1 MDTTCGMCNKEV
13 DKKITIITSWG
24 YPACD
29 MCMNGYLNELWTEEK
44 QRRSYGNK

>member
-29 MCMNGYLNELWTEEK
+29 VCMNDYLNELYIEEA
-44 QRRSYGNK
+44 QNGIRV